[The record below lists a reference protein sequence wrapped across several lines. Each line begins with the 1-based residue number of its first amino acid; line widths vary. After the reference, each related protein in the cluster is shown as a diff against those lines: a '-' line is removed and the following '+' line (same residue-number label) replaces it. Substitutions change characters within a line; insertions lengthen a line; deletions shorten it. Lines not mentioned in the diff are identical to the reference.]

1 MIVSWPQGM
10 NAKVPRGSKNEA
22 VTELRDI
29 APTII
34 GFTLPNRLD
43 LVESVS
49 EAAGGKAPSYLEA
62 DI

>member
-1 MIVSWPQGM
+1 M